1 MEQEYIKAS
10 EYAKLFGNHYRT
22 IIRHYKA
29 GLIEGFTNQYGRVY
43 LKNPKYQEKENLE
56 SGNKVILY
64 ARVSSSTN
72 KDSLD
77 GQIERLRNYASI
89 KGYKIVGEY
98 KEVASGLNDNRRI
111 FNQIL
116 ERNDYNILL
125 SEHRDRVT
133 RFGYHYLEKLLNRLN
148 IRLEVINEIETKDK
162 EIIDD
167 FISVITS
174 FCEKIYGNKRKQK
187 TNEIIRSLN
196 EEKEN

>member
-43 LKNPKYQEKENLE
+43 LKNPKYQKKENTKID
-56 SGNKVILY
+56 NKVILY

-72 KDSLD
+72 KGSLD
-77 GQIERLRNYASI
+77 GQIERLRNYAST

-98 KEVASGLNDNRRI
+98 KEVASGLNDNRKI

-116 ERNDYNILL
+116 ERDDYNILL
-125 SEHRDRVT
+125 SENRDRVT

-174 FCEKIYGNKRKQK
+174 FCDKIYGNKRKQK

-196 EEKEN
+196 EEKEY

>member
-56 SGNKVILY
+56 SDNKVILY
-64 ARVSSSTN
+64 ARVSTSTN
-72 KDSLD
+72 RSSLD

-98 KEVASGLNDNRRI
+98 KEVASGLNDNRSI

-116 ERNDYNILL
+116 ERDDYNILL
-125 SEHRDRVT
+125 SEHRDRIT

-174 FCEKIYGNKRKQK
+174 FCSKIYGNKSKQK
-187 TNEIIRSLN
+187 TNEIIRYLN
-196 EEKEN
+196 EENEH

>member
-43 LKNPKYQEKENLE
+43 LKNPKYQKKENLE
-56 SGNKVILY
+56 SDNKVILY

-72 KDSLD
+72 KGSLD
-77 GQIERLRNYASI
+77 GQIERLRNYAST

-116 ERNDYNILL
+116 ERDDYNILL
-125 SEHRDRVT
+125 SEHRDRIT
-133 RFGYHYLEKLLNRLN
+133 RFGYHYLERLLNRLN
-148 IRLEVINEIETKDK
+148 IKLEVINEIETKDK

-167 FISVITS
+167 FIFIIIS
-174 FCEKIYGNKRKQK
+174 FCDKIYGNKSKQK

-196 EEKEN
+196 EEK

>member
-64 ARVSSSTN
+64 ARVSSSTSRS
-72 KDSLD
+72 SLD

-116 ERNDYNILL
+116 ERDDYNILL
-125 SEHRDRVT
+125 SEHRDRIT

-196 EEKEN
+196 EENEN

>member
-43 LKNPKYQEKENLE
+43 LKNPKYQKKENLE
-56 SGNKVILY
+56 SDNKVILY

-72 KDSLD
+72 KGSLD
-77 GQIERLRNYASI
+77 GQIERLRNYAST

-116 ERNDYNILL
+116 ERDDYNILL
-125 SEHRDRVT
+125 SEHRDRIT
-133 RFGYHYLEKLLNRLN
+133 RFGYHYLERLLNRLN
-148 IRLEVINEIETKDK
+148 IKLEVINEIETKDK

-167 FISVITS
+167 FIFIITS
-174 FCEKIYGNKRKQK
+174 FCDKIYGNKSKQK

-196 EEKEN
+196 EEK

>member
-43 LKNPKYQEKENLE
+43 LKNPKYQKKENLE
-56 SGNKVILY
+56 SNNKVILY

-77 GQIERLRNYASI
+77 GQIERLKNYAST

-116 ERNDYNILL
+116 ERDDYNILL
-125 SEHRDRVT
+125 SEHRDRIT
-133 RFGYHYLEKLLNRLN
+133 RFGYHYLERLLNRLN
-148 IRLEVINEIETKDK
+148 IKLEVINKIETKDK

-167 FISVITS
+167 FISIITS
-174 FCEKIYGNKRKQK
+174 FCDKIYGNKSKQK

-196 EEKEN
+196 EEKEY

>member
-43 LKNPKYQEKENLE
+43 LKNPKYQKKENLE
-56 SGNKVILY
+56 SDNKVILY

-72 KDSLD
+72 KGSLD
-77 GQIERLRNYASI
+77 GQIERLRNYAST

-116 ERNDYNILL
+116 ERDDYNILL
-125 SEHRDRVT
+125 SEHRDRIT
-133 RFGYHYLEKLLNRLN
+133 RFGYHYLERLLNRLN
-148 IRLEVINEIETKDK
+148 IKLEVINEIETKDK

-167 FISVITS
+167 FIFIITS
-174 FCEKIYGNKRKQK
+174 FCDKIYGNKRKQK

-196 EEKEN
+196 EEK

>member
-43 LKNPKYQEKENLE
+43 LKNPKYQKKENTKID
-56 SGNKVILY
+56 NKVILY

-72 KDSLD
+72 KGSLD
-77 GQIERLRNYASI
+77 GQIERLRNYAST

-116 ERNDYNILL
+116 ERDDYNILL
-125 SEHRDRVT
+125 SEHRDRIT
-133 RFGYHYLEKLLNRLN
+133 RFGYHYLERLLNRLN
-148 IRLEVINEIETKDK
+148 IKLEVINEIETKDK

-167 FISVITS
+167 FIFIITS
-174 FCEKIYGNKRKQK
+174 FCDKIYGNKRKQK

-196 EEKEN
+196 EEK

>member
-43 LKNPKYQEKENLE
+43 LKNPKYQKKENTKID
-56 SGNKVILY
+56 NKVILY

-72 KDSLD
+72 KGFLD
-77 GQIERLRNYASI
+77 GQIERLRNYAST

-98 KEVASGLNDNRRI
+98 KEVASGLNDNRKI

-116 ERNDYNILL
+116 ERDDYNILL
-125 SEHRDRVT
+125 SENRDRVT
-133 RFGYHYLEKLLNRLN
+133 RFGYHYLERLLNRLN
-148 IRLEVINEIETKDK
+148 IKLEVINEIETKDK

-167 FISVITS
+167 FIFIITS
-174 FCEKIYGNKRKQK
+174 FCDKIYGNKRKQK

-196 EEKEN
+196 EEKEY

>member
-116 ERNDYNILL
+116 ERDDYNILL
-125 SEHRDRVT
+125 SEHRDRIT

-196 EEKEN
+196 EENEN